1 MKKFELIHI
10 IDNKEQEDKL
20 TDLARRCKTLNGW
33 TESDLLQFAVN
44 AMPMNKIWLAF
55 LEDIIIDLE
64 QSQLPENQLLSPMQ
78 EQQQHRSH

>member
-1 MKKFELIHI
+1 MELFIMKKFELMHI

-33 TESDLLQFAVN
+33 TESDLLKFAVN

-64 QSQLPENQLLSPMQ
+64 QSKQL
-78 EQQQHRSH
+78 

>member
-33 TESDLLQFAVN
+33 TESDLFQFAVN
-44 AMPMNKIWLAF
+44 AMPF
-55 LEDIIIDLE
+55 F
-64 QSQLPENQLLSPMQ
+64 P
-78 EQQQHRSH
+78 